1 MVTSEGE
8 LKEAIGGYFELELSK
23 GEHYHKGALRLNTAR
38 NCLEYIMLAREYVKV
53 YIPYYTCEVMLQPF
67 HKYHIAYEF
76 YQINKFLEPT
86 VIKPLRKD
94 EAFLYTNYFG
104 VKQSCVKKL
113 SSIYGK
119 RLIVDNAQAFYAP
132 RIDGID
138 TFYSPRKFFGV
149 SDGAYLY
156 TDCLLSENFPQDKS
170 SDRMRHLL
178 LRIEDG
184 AEKGYSFF
192 KEVDDSLDNM
202 PILNM
207 SNLTTALLCG
217 INYDSVKEKRR
228 NNFLYVAEKLN
239 SSNRYKFKLLPEE
252 VPMVYPYWCEKKEIR
267 KRLFNKRIYVAQYWK
282 DILSYIPASCIE
294 RDLVNYLLPLPI
306 DQRLSAKEIDLIVEQ
321 VLNE

>member
-76 YQINKFLEPT
+76 YQINEFLEPT

-184 AEKGYSFF
+184 AEK
-192 KEVDDSLDNM
+192 
-202 PILNM
+202 
-207 SNLTTALLCG
+207 
-217 INYDSVKEKRR
+217 
-228 NNFLYVAEKLN
+228 
-239 SSNRYKFKLLPEE
+239 
-252 VPMVYPYWCEKKEIR
+252 
-267 KRLFNKRIYVAQYWK
+267 
-282 DILSYIPASCIE
+282 DILF
-294 RDLVNYLLPLPI
+294 
-306 DQRLSAKEIDLIVEQ
+306 
-321 VLNE
+321 